1 MNDPEP
7 GDDTLASRDA
17 ADRLSGAAEDA
28 NALLYFAATSGRDV
42 PVAIRDPIVKTRT
55 AAAAG
60 TVVSRTEEG
69 EFLDA
74 YARLAA
80 IVRPVTA
87 ATLRATSRNRRWIW
101 PLRSVWQ
108 APLSE
113 AQLVAYR
120 FGLFALLLVMLIG
133 AGEWTRTFLDATVV
147 NQAEHA
153 KVWDEL
159 QAGKLTLRR
168 LTEEI
173 AALDSDASRT
183 MSSQAVRTRL
193 MRQRDDFE
201 VRLKTLDQ
209 REDDLA
215 HRITAGYKTLDRLVP
230 FVHWNEL
237 RNVIVPVGLIIGG
250 YLLPVLYGA
259 LGTCAFILRTTYA
272 QMVDR
277 SFDPRRTGEFIVR
290 VFLGTLSGITL
301 QWVVVRDGHAVP
313 GGITPAV
320 LAFLGGYS
328 VELLFT
334 AMDRLLAVVSGALR
348 GVTASTSGRAAAA
361 RAPGPVVAHGG
372 HGRPGDGG

>member
-1 MNDPEP
+1 
-7 GDDTLASRDA
+7 
-17 ADRLSGAAEDA
+17 
-28 NALLYFAATSGRDV
+28 
-42 PVAIRDPIVKTRT
+42 
-55 AAAAG
+55 
-60 TVVSRTEEG
+60 
-69 EFLDA
+69 
-74 YARLAA
+74 
-80 IVRPVTA
+80 
-87 ATLRATSRNRRWIW
+87 
-101 PLRSVWQ
+101 VWQ

-372 HGRPGDGG
+372 HGRTGDGG